1 MTLRG
6 LLSSL
11 LVVPLLG
18 PVQALAGEPLNEL
31 RPGLQ
36 ALRQGEL
43 ARLER
48 ALGPL
53 AEQPL
58 YRADLTIDVAARR
71 IVGQVAVRWT
81 VRGEPLVEVTLRTA
95 PNEAHPDAVMLLSA
109 TVNGQPAV
117 LEHPDPTRTRVKL
130 PAEALAGT
138 VVELG
143 VRLEARVPPLPASG
157 VAVADHAAFSAAPDF
172 MSLVGLLPMVSPSPS
187 NFLVSVSVPRGFT
200 VVMPGIALGEV
211 PDQRTRVRFTNGV
224 VGSRAFPFFV
234 TRGLEKLSADA
245 RGIAVEAWVTRGEPR
260 SKLVLDHAVFAAR
273 ELDRVLGPYPF
284 KTLRLV
290 EVPLTGGV
298 GGMAFPGLVTVSTTL
313 VSSTTAPAA
322 ALGLASM
329 EDPEVLEF
337 YGPTLEHQLQ
347 SLLEFTVFRQISAQ
361 YAGCLVG
368 SDLLDDPAALEPLA
382 QHLALLLFELRH
394 GKKAADKVRES
405 QVKMAYWLWRMV
417 GGADTAASRPTVAFT
432 SPAHFAGIVAG
443 KAPLLFDAQRK
454 LVGEDVWEKTLQ
466 AYVER
471 SRYRR
476 ATSNTVT
483 ELAAARSPAHAR
495 QLERLRKHWL
505 EELHGDE
512 DVGQRNL
519 AELFKGGLMPQAN
532 QLDPRS
538 LSAFEALLAQYLAGR
553 R

>member
-11 LVVPLLG
+11 LVVQLLG
-18 PVQALAGEPLNEL
+18 SVQALAGEPLNEL
-31 RPGLQ
+31 GAGLQ
-36 ALRQGEL
+36 SLRQGEL
-43 ARLER
+43 ARLEK

-58 YRADLTIDVAARR
+58 YRADLTIDVAARK
-71 IVGQVAVRWT
+71 IVGQVALRWT
-81 VRGEPLVEVTLRTA
+81 MRGEPLTELVLKTA
-95 PNEAHPDAVMLLSA
+95 PNAAHADALMLLSA
-109 TVNGQPAV
+109 TVNGHAAV

-130 PAEALAGT
+130 PAEALTGT
-138 VVELG
+138 VMELA

-172 MSLVGLLPMVSPSPS
+172 MSLVGLLPMVSSSPS

-211 PDQRTRVRFTNGV
+211 PDQRTHVRFTNAV

-234 TRGLEKLSADA
+234 TRGLETLSADA
-245 RGIAVEAWVTRGEPR
+245 GGIAVEAWVTRAEPS
-260 SKLVLDHAVFAAR
+260 SKVVLEHAVFAAR

-313 VSSTTAPAA
+313 MSSTTAPAV

-329 EDPEVLEF
+329 KDPEVLEF
-337 YGPTLEHQLQ
+337 YGPTLEQQRQ
-347 SLLEFTVFRQISAQ
+347 SLLEFTVFRQLSAQ

-368 SDLLDDPAALEPLA
+368 SDDPAALEPLA
-382 QHLALLLFELRH
+382 QHLALLLVELRH
-394 GKKAADKVRES
+394 GKKVADKVRQS

-417 GGADTAASRPTVAFT
+417 GGADTAASRTMVAFT
-432 SPAHFAGIVAG
+432 SPTHFAGIVAG

-454 LVGEDVWEKTLQ
+454 LVGQDVWEKTLQ
-466 AYVER
+466 ASFER
-471 SRYRR
+471 FRYRP
-476 ATSNTVT
+476 ATSKTVT
-483 ELAAARSPAHAR
+483 ELAAARSPGNAR
-495 QLERLRKHWL
+495 QLELLRKRWL
-505 EELHGDE
+505 EELHGDD

-519 AELFKGGLMPQAN
+519 AELFKAGLMPQSN

-538 LSAFEALLAQYLAGR
+538 LSVFEALLEQHLSSR
-553 R
+553 P

>member
-6 LLSSL
+6 LVWSL
-11 LVVPLLG
+11 LVVWLLG
-18 PVQALAGEPLNEL
+18 AVQALAGEPLNEL

-36 ALRQGEL
+36 SLRQGEL
-43 ARLER
+43 ARLEK

-58 YRADLTIDVAARR
+58 YRADLTIDVAARK
-71 IVGQVAVRWT
+71 IVGQVSLRWT
-81 VRGEPLVEVTLRTA
+81 VRGEPLTEVVLQTA
-95 PNEAHPDAVMLLSA
+95 PNATHADALMLVSA
-109 TVNGQPAV
+109 TVNGRAAE
-117 LEHPDPTRTRVKL
+117 LDHPDPTRTRVKL
-130 PAEALAGT
+130 PAEALVGA
-138 VVELG
+138 VVELA
-143 VRLEARVPPLPASG
+143 VRLEARVPPLPATG

-172 MSLVGLLPMVSPSPS
+172 MSLVGLLPMVSSSPS

-211 PDQRTRVRFTNGV
+211 PERHTRVRFTNAV
-224 VGSRAFPFFV
+224 VGSRAFPLFV
-234 TRGLEKLSADA
+234 TRSLEKLSADA
-245 RGIAVEAWVTRGEPR
+245 GGIGVEAWVTRAEPR
-260 SKLVLDHAVFAAR
+260 SKVVLEHAVFAAR

-313 VSSTTAPAA
+313 MSSTTAPADT
-322 ALGLASM
+322 LGLPSLK
-329 EDPEVLEF
+329 DPEVLEF
-337 YGPTLEHQLQ
+337 YGVALERQLQ

-361 YAGCLVG
+361 YAGCLIG
-368 SDLLDDPAALEPLA
+368 SDPLGDPTALEPLA
-382 QHLALLLFELRH
+382 QHLALLLIERRH
-394 GKKAADKVRES
+394 GKKAADKVREN

-432 SPAHFAGIVAG
+432 SPTHLAGIVAG

-454 LVGEDVWEKTLQ
+454 LLGEDVWEKTLQ
-466 AYVER
+466 ASVER
-471 SRYRR
+471 SRYRG
-476 ATSNTVT
+476 ATSKTVT
-483 ELAAARSPAHAR
+483 ELAAARAPANAR
-495 QLERLRKHWL
+495 QLELLRQRWL

-519 AELFKGGLMPQAN
+519 AELFKAGLMPQAN

-538 LSAFEALLAQYLAGR
+538 LSVFEALLEQYLAGR
-553 R
+553 Q